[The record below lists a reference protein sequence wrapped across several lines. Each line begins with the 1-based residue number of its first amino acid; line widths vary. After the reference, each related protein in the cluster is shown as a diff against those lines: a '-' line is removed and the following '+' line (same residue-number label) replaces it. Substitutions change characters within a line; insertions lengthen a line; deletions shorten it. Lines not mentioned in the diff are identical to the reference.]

1 MNQKVTDNFFVDF
14 PARMSDGR
22 QFTDYRPNCL
32 MNKSKVPL
40 NSHEYKQ
47 MLIHNADEILKN
59 VDIIYDTLMGC
70 DKCSDY
76 NIVPPNLILNC
87 NKDTCQ
93 TFVNNPYGLGREIN
107 YNNK

>member
-40 NSHEYKQ
+40 NEQYDKLDSVISNTELASNYQSLEDVK
-47 MLIHNADEILKN
+47 E
-59 VDIIYDTLMGC
+59 IYDNG
-70 DKCSDY
+70 DK
-76 NIVPPNLILNC
+76 
-87 NKDTCQ
+87 
-93 TFVNNPYGLGREIN
+93 
-107 YNNK
+107 